1 MGKERGRERDRD
13 CKSEEGGGGAQ
24 ISENRG
30 KVERWGRRGEEIERW
45 GLRDRQTDRQTT
57 QTERTRLGHLNTQ
70 GQ

>member
-13 CKSEEGGGGAQ
+13 SEEGGGGGGHKSQ
-24 ISENRG
+24 KTEGRI
-30 KVERWGRRGEEIERW
+30 ERWGRRGEEIGRW
-45 GLRDRQTDRQTT
+45 GLRDRQTT